1 MFDVHVEYLEAG
13 VSVCCTVW
21 SLFLHILQM
30 FTDIGNVTFGTL
42 SEGEIKVCPVQNYV
56 KRIINKSGRQ

>member
-1 MFDVHVEYLEAG
+1 
-13 VSVCCTVW
+13 
-21 SLFLHILQM
+21 M

-42 SEGEIKVCPVQNYV
+42 SEEEIKVCPVQNYV